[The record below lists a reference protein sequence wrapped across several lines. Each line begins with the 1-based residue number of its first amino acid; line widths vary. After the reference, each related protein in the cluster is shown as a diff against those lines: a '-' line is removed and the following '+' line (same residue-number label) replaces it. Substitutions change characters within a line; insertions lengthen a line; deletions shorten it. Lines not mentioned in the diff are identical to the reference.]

1 MRKKL
6 TVVLIGCLFVGFAP
20 FVSHAA
26 LITFAGESILSD
38 DLQTIEKGTVNL
50 DFVFDLALNPI
61 STDVVSIVDLPI
73 STIEVI
79 GAPANNGFFANDIE
93 SGLLFNYSSL
103 TSSLNI
109 SGSFF
114 GNDPFI
120 PGSPVLDYPGPG
132 PLLSATLDTPL
143 VFALGT
149 VGQPIDRV
157 LGGGLDVKDFE
168 FTSKFGLTGT
178 DWAFNLE
185 FFVNLFAFD
194 DEIIGEETITLPAT
208 AIVGLGII
216 GNLGGEPIV
225 VAVPTPS
232 TLMLLGFGLVGL
244 AVFGRK
250 KLKP

>member
-1 MRKKL
+1 MRKSL
-6 TVVLIGCLFVGFAP
+6 TVVIIGCLIVGFAP

-26 LITFAGESILSD
+26 LITFTGESILSD
-38 DLQTIEKGTVNL
+38 DLQSIEKGTVNL
-50 DFVFDLALNPI
+50 NFVFDLDLNPV
-61 STDVVSIVDLPI
+61 STDVISIVDLPI
-73 STIEVI
+73 NTIEVA
-79 GAPANNGFFANDIE
+79 GAPANNGFFSNDIE

-103 TSSLNI
+103 SSSMNI

-114 GNDPFI
+114 GNDPFT

-143 VFALGT
+143 VFAPEDG
-149 VGQPIDRV
+149 GQTLNRV

-194 DEIIGEETITLPAT
+194 DEIIGEETITLPVT

-216 GNLGGEPIV
+216 ENLGGQPI
-225 VAVPTPS
+225 AKVPEPS
-232 TLMLLGFGLVGL
+232 TWMLLGLGLVGL
-244 AVFGRK
+244 AGFGRK
-250 KLKP
+250 KLRK

>member
-1 MRKKL
+1 MRKSL
-6 TVVLIGCLFVGFAP
+6 TVVIIGCLIVGFAP

-26 LITFAGESILSD
+26 LITFTGESILSD
-38 DLQTIEKGTVNL
+38 DLQSIEKGTVNL
-50 DFVFDLALNPI
+50 NFVFDLDLNPV
-61 STDVVSIVDLPI
+61 STDVISIVDLPI
-73 STIEVI
+73 NTIEVA
-79 GAPANNGFFANDIE
+79 GAPANNGFFSNDIE

-103 TSSLNI
+103 SSSMNI

-114 GNDPFI
+114 GNDPFT

-143 VFALGT
+143 VFAPEDG
-149 VGQPIDRV
+149 GQTLNRV

-168 FTSKFGLTGT
+168 FTQNFGLTGD

-194 DEIIGEETITLPAT
+194 DVIIGEETITLPVT

-216 GNLGGEPIV
+216 ENLGGQPI
-225 VAVPTPS
+225 AKVPEPS
-232 TLMLLGFGLVGL
+232 TWMLLGLGLVGL
-244 AVFGRK
+244 AGFGRK
-250 KLKP
+250 KLRK

>member
-1 MRKKL
+1 MIKRLL
-6 TVVLIGCLFVGFAP
+6 TIILGVFCLALTP
-20 FVSHAA
+20 ALLHAA
-26 LITFAGESILSD
+26 LITFTGESILSD
-38 DLQTIEKGTVNL
+38 DLQSIEKGTVNL
-50 DFVFDLALNPI
+50 NFVFDLDLNPV

-73 STIEVI
+73 NTIEVA
-79 GAPANNGFFANDIE
+79 GAPANNGFFSNDIE

-103 TSSLNI
+103 SSSMNI

-114 GNDPFI
+114 GNDPFT

-143 VFALGT
+143 VFAPGN

-178 DWAFNLE
+178 DWAFNLG

-194 DEIIGEETITLPAT
+194 DEIIGEETITLPVT

-216 GNLGGEPIV
+216 ENLGGQPI
-225 VAVPTPS
+225 AKVPEPS
-232 TLMLLGFGLVGL
+232 TWMLLGLGLVGL
-244 AVFGRK
+244 AGFGRK
-250 KLKP
+250 KLRK

>member
-1 MRKKL
+1 MRRNL
-6 TVVLIGCLFVGFAP
+6 AVVIIGCLIVGFAP

-26 LITFAGESILSD
+26 LITFTGESVLSE

-50 DFVFDLALNPI
+50 NFVFDLALNPL

-79 GAPANNGFFANDIE
+79 GAPANDGFFANDIE

-103 TSSLNI
+103 SSSMNI

-114 GNDPFI
+114 GDDPFT

-132 PLLSATLDTPL
+132 PLLSATLGSPL
-143 VFALGT
+143 VFTPGD
-149 VGQPIDRV
+149 VVQPLDRI

-168 FTSKFGLTGT
+168 FTSNFGLTGN

-185 FFVNLFAFD
+185 FFINLFSFS
-194 DEIIGEETITLPAT
+194 DEIVGEETIILPVT
-208 AIVGLGII
+208 AFVGLGII
-216 GNLGGEPIV
+216 DNLGGQPI
-225 VAVPTPS
+225 AQVPTPS
-232 TLMLLGFGLVGL
+232 TMMLLGFGLVGL

-250 KLKP
+250 KLGR